1 MTKLG
6 ILVSSARPNRVS
18 DSVAQWV
25 RESVPADVEIDL
37 IDLAAEVLPAFDEPH
52 APKSGARPT
61 TAHGQAWAER
71 IGALD
76 AIVIVTP
83 QYNGSYTGA
92 LKNAVDWLYTEWTEL
107 PTVIVGYG
115 WMDGAEVLGHLGAL
129 MRRVGADVVAEIG
142 LGFGEDLS
150 VEGEITAREEKA
162 AALTA
167 GLEAATAKALQAAA
181 V

>member
-37 IDLAAEVLPAFDEPH
+37 IDLAQIALPAFDEPH

-61 TAHGQAWAER
+61 TAHGQTWAER
-71 IGALD
+71 IAALD

-83 QYNGSYTGA
+83 QYNGSYPGA
-92 LKNAVDWLYTEWTEL
+92 LKNAAARPYTGRAEP
-107 PTVIVGYG
+107 PTAIVGYG
-115 WMDGAEVLGHLGAL
+115 WMDAAEVLGHLGAL
-129 MRRVGADVVAEIG
+129 MRRVGSDVVAEIG

-150 VEGEITAREEKA
+150 PAGELTVREEKTA
-162 AALTA
+162 QLAGALETA
-167 GLEAATAKALQAAA
+167 SAKALAAAA

>member
-18 DSVAQWV
+18 DSVTQWV

-71 IGALD
+71 IDALD
-76 AIVIVTP
+76 ALVIVTP

-92 LKNAVDWLYTEWTEL
+92 LKNAVDWLYTEWAEL

-115 WMDGAEVLGHLGAL
+115 WMD
-129 MRRVGADVVAEIG
+129 
-142 LGFGEDLS
+142 
-150 VEGEITAREEKA
+150 A
-162 AALTA
+162 A
-167 GLEAATAKALQAAA
+167 
-181 V
+181 